1 MIKFTRVSIAD
12 MLDVCGGGLLYDR
25 MVDCVALVGEKMS
38 WKNRKIMVWKTQ

>member
-25 MVDCVALVGEKMS
+25 MVDCVALVGEKM
-38 WKNRKIMVWKTQ
+38 